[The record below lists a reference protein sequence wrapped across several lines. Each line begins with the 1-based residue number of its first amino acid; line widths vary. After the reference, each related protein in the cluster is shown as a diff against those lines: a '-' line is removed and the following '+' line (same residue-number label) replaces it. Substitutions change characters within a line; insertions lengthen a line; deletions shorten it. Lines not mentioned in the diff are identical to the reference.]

1 MKKKLIIIVSILFF
15 AAIFVMLIVNGEG
28 QQKTLNNDV
37 ESQQVQSVKK
47 GTGEKANSESV
58 DSIVVKLSR
67 YDWECENGRL
77 MTRYVFDYFFERIWE
92 ERGKAEIAFYTG
104 KSKDQFVRLLSGCR
118 VLGISPTLTN
128 RGEKSNMCRIEEGYE
143 DMSVVGKI
151 EFFKDDEL
159 VNALWCSH
167 KYMDGME
174 RYNFPKRMEI
184 SKELK
189 AEFDRIHNNR

>member
-92 ERGKAEIAFYTG
+92 ERGKATG
-104 KSKDQFVRLLSGCR
+104 STSTARTLLKNKKP
-118 VLGISPTLTN
+118 V
-128 RGEKSNMCRIEEGYE
+128 
-143 DMSVVGKI
+143 
-151 EFFKDDEL
+151 F
-159 VNALWCSH
+159 
-167 KYMDGME
+167 
-174 RYNFPKRMEI
+174 
-184 SKELK
+184 
-189 AEFDRIHNNR
+189 